1 LSLILFHFIYEENNE
16 GKCFVPGKKKKEY
29 LYSHLRS
36 VTDQYLGNKWK
47 NKENNLQ
54 VQRSGVR
61 ADTEDIS

>member
-1 LSLILFHFIYEENNE
+1 MKKIMKENVLILE
-16 GKCFVPGKKKKEY
+16 KKKKEY

>member
-1 LSLILFHFIYEENNE
+1 MKKIMKENVLFLE
-16 GKCFVPGKKKKEY
+16 KKKKEY

>member
-1 LSLILFHFIYEENNE
+1 MKENVLFLE
-16 GKCFVPGKKKKEY
+16 KKKKKEY
-29 LYSHLRS
+29 LYSHLIS

>member
-1 LSLILFHFIYEENNE
+1 MFCSW
-16 GKCFVPGKKKKEY
+16 KKKKKKEY

-36 VTDQYLGNKWK
+36 VTDQYLGNKRK

-54 VQRSGVR
+54 VQRFGVR

>member
-1 LSLILFHFIYEENNE
+1 MKKIMKENVLFLE
-16 GKCFVPGKKKKEY
+16 KKKKEY
-29 LYSHLRS
+29 LYSHLIS

>member
-1 LSLILFHFIYEENNE
+1 MKENVLFLE
-16 GKCFVPGKKKKEY
+16 KKKKKEY

-61 ADTEDIS
+61 ADKEDIS